1 MAANQTALICQ
12 IGLWVS
18 VGAYEVKDGG
28 QIAVFVLFS
37 FLKAGFGFV
46 GPDKNKH
53 EWAQNGLLD
62 HLFSVQVV
70 MLSFLK

>member
-28 QIAVFVLFS
+28 QIAVLVLFS

-53 EWAQNGLLD
+53 E
-62 HLFSVQVV
+62 
-70 MLSFLK
+70 